1 MIPLVS
7 ATTLH
12 LLLCLLHRVVQDFT
26 ELPSTAKEPPSEDAS
41 GTEEKKPEKGGKKER
56 DGVTDGKKRE
66 TSSKEDQSGKHKGA
80 VVTKP
85 TEDDKS
91 RLLRDKLY
99 DDHVE
104 HFIPVLL
111 KLATKLVQYGHLYVC
126 QDMFLPGQ
134 QTAEEIETVIQKML
148 SVSGKSFFQAKL
160 SRPLF
165 YIHIPEHMRERL
177 KLWNLA
183 LLLDPGQTEKLC
195 NRDPDEMDIVEEI
208 VSFLDCSYTSFA
220 GQRTFDPSRILK
232 STITTL
238 VSLLAVFFELNPE
251 KSRESFMKATVP
263 LATDL
268 VTEFITNEQSKD
280 AIDGQASMRKIV
292 EICDSN
298 TFTLQCM
305 HHRVVECFQ
314 LAQSPAIHGH
324 TFQGDLLE
332 DILGFLTQLLESS
345 ANWPVLA
352 SLEEN
357 AVPTSEEER
366 ERVRECVCVCV

>member
-1 MIPLVS
+1 MISLVS

-12 LLLCLLHRVVQDFT
+12 LLLCLLHRIVQDYT
-26 ELPSTAKEPPSEDAS
+26 ELPPATKEPPSKVAS
-41 GTEEKKPEKGGKKER
+41 GAEGKAEKAGKKEGG
-56 DGVTDGKKRE
+56 DGAADGPKQE
-66 TSSKEDQSGKHKGA
+66 TPPKEDQSGKEKGSVA
-80 VVTKP
+80 PVKP
-85 TEDDKS
+85 TEDEKS

-99 DDHVE
+99 TDHVE
-104 HFIPVLL
+104 CFIPVLL
-111 KLATKLVQYGHLYVC
+111 KLASKLVQFAHLYIC
-126 QDMFLPGQ
+126 QDMFLPAQ
-134 QTAEEIETVIQKML
+134 SAAEETEEVIQKML

-165 YIHIPEHMRERL
+165 YGHIPEHMRERL
-177 KLWNLA
+177 KLWNMA
-183 LLLDPGQTEKLC
+183 LLLDPAQTEKLC

-208 VSFLDCSYTSFA
+208 VNFLDSSYTSFA
-220 GQRTFDPSRILK
+220 GQRAFDPSRVLK
-232 STITTL
+232 STISTL
-238 VSLLAVFFELNPE
+238 VSLLALFFELNPE

-305 HHRVVECFQ
+305 HRRVVECFQ
-314 LAQSPAIHGH
+314 LAQSPAIQGH
-324 TFQGDLLE
+324 TFQGDILE
-332 DILGFLTQLLESS
+332 DILGFLTQLLDSS

-357 AVPTSEEER
+357 AVPTS
-366 ERVRECVCVCV
+366 